1 VYKFI
6 LEFEPLAL
14 IWNGIVEKKWN
25 IIWLVGKG
33 FIYLREVGL
42 LLLKKKKKNSP
53 SNFCT
58 YSLSL
63 FPMHVGM
70 AKRLEKLGDFL
81 WGGIG
86 DKFKPHLFKWLRI

>member
-1 VYKFI
+1 M
-6 LEFEPLAL
+6 EHHLAGWKRLYLSKGSRLTL
-14 IWNGIVEKKWN
+14 I
-25 IIWLVGKG
+25 
-33 FIYLREVGL
+33 
-42 LLLKKKKKNSP
+42 KKKKKNSP